1 MTGSAEE
8 SPLPPLLATQV
19 ALIRDQLSGEGQSAP
34 DAVRRFVDA
43 AVLNLCEHVDVDMP
57 LLNRVL
63 GLRAA
68 IEGLAQ
74 SLEDPDVDAA
84 GRASALERARGE
96 LVALEQA
103 LVLARPSPIT
113 VALGLGW

>member
-1 MTGSAEE
+1 MTGSAED

-19 ALIRDQLSGEGQSAP
+19 ALIRDQLAGEGQSAP

-43 AVLNLCEHVDVDMP
+43 AVLNLCEHVDVDMA

-74 SLEDPDVDAA
+74 SLEDPDVDAE
-84 GRASALERARGE
+84 GRAAGLQRARDE

-103 LVLARPSPIT
+103 LVQARPSPIT

>member
-1 MTGSAEE
+1 MTGSAED

-19 ALIRDQLSGEGQSAP
+19 ALIRDQLAGEGQDAP

-43 AVLNLCEHVDVDMP
+43 AVLNLCEHVDVDMG

-68 IEGLAQ
+68 VEGFAQ
-74 SLEDPDVDAA
+74 SMEDPDIDAE
-84 GRASALERARGE
+84 GRAAALQRARDD
-96 LVALEQA
+96 LAALEQA
-103 LVLARPSPIT
+103 LVQARPSPIT
-113 VALGLGW
+113 IALGLGW